1 MRIET
6 QILKTRK
13 LLDNKLFPLLVGRA
27 VFFFLVMC
35 LLTVF
40 LYIVGTAQ
48 GFMDDT
54 QLFLLRLGAA
64 LSTLLFLSA
73 LYGLV
78 LNLLLFF
85 REKRLAFIRGAGV
98 YAFLGALGGIIAAS
112 ALFIISTA
120 GGNIQ

>member
-1 MRIET
+1 M
-6 QILKTRK
+6 KTPEY
-13 LLDNKLFPLLVGRA
+13 LDNKLFPLLVSRA

-40 LYIVGTAQ
+40 LYVVGTAQ

-54 QLFLLRLGAA
+54 QLFLLRLGVA
-64 LSTLLFLSA
+64 LGILLALGA
-73 LYGLV
+73 LYGMV
-78 LNLLLFF
+78 LDLLLFS
-85 REKRLAFIRGAGV
+85 RRKQPGRILGAGV
-98 YAFLGALGGIIAAS
+98 YALLGILGGIIAAS